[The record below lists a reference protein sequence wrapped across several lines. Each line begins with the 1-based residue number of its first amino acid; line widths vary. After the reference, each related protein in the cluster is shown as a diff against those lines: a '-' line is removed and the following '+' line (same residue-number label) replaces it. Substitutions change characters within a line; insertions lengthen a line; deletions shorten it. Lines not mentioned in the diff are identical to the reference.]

1 LTRPLEKAGAQTKV
15 KYPAELRVAGRIG
28 QVEIDRLMKEQLRE
42 FWEHR
47 ELLYMIVYRDI
58 KVRYK
63 QSVMGFLWAIL
74 MPILIV
80 MSGIVVRYGYALAVH
95 KPLQTGDLASV
106 AVKSLPWAFLI
117 SSIRFAGSCLT
128 NNVSLVTKIYF
139 PKEIFP
145 IGSVL
150 ACLFDFFVASVA
162 LVILLVV
169 LKIGWSLQLLWIP
182 LLLLIMIIFA
192 AGIGMIVSAASL
204 FFRDVKYIVEV
215 ILTFGIFFTPVFYD
229 VSMFGRRGKW
239 LMLNPVA
246 PILDGLSACIV
257 HHQSPGLFWFA
268 YSTAFGLFA
277 FVAGYLLFKHLEP
290 AFAESI

>member
-1 LTRPLEKAGAQTKV
+1 
-15 KYPAELRVAGRIG
+15 
-28 QVEIDRLMKEQLRE
+28 MKEQLRE

-80 MSGIVVRYGYALAVH
+80 MSGVVVRYGYALAVH
-95 KPLQTGDLASV
+95 KPLQAGDLASV

-150 ACLFDFFVASVA
+150 ACLFDFFVASIALVA
-162 LVILLVV
+162 LLAFLR
-169 LKIGWSLQLLWIP
+169 IGWSLNLLWIP
-182 LLLLIMIIFA
+182 VLLLVMIIFS
-192 AGIGMIVSAASL
+192 AGIGMMVSAASL

-215 ILTFGIFFTPVFYD
+215 LLTFGIFFTPVFYD
-229 VSMFGRRGKW
+229 SSMLGRKGKW

-246 PILDGLSACIV
+246 PMLEGFSSCIV
-257 HHQSPGLFWFA
+257 HHQSPALTWFA
-268 YSTAFGLFA
+268 YSTIFGLVV
-277 FVAGYLLFKHLEP
+277 FVAGFLLFKHLEP